1 MASNVRPTPPS
12 IASAELNQLA
22 AAANVSLLGSVGG
35 AGGRALRD
43 RICMPQEL
51 RACAIEAVQAC
62 RTMRSCTTAEVQMI
76 DRPYCK
82 GCMYTLR
89 AAYTS
94 WTPQMMLPRTPAT
107 LRIRAR
113 LCAKIAS
120 RAAQV
125 AVGLTLTKGDQ
136 QGWRRFFCEEYVASP
151 GWPVPPFGPSAPAAP
166 LPGATGRVH
175 CPAPTPTLQ
184 IYAYSN
190 RPGPWLCAFLRTAA
204 FAGAPVTVVG
214 WEPQGFERVRH
225 RLKLLATMFCCICH
239 RTPRRSRT
247 RCGTRSTSYTH
258 G

>member
-1 MASNVRPTPPS
+1 
-12 IASAELNQLA
+12 
-22 AAANVSLLGSVGG
+22 
-35 AGGRALRD
+35 
-43 RICMPQEL
+43 
-51 RACAIEAVQAC
+51 
-62 RTMRSCTTAEVQMI
+62 MI
-76 DRPYCK
+76 IRPYCK

-94 WTPQMMLPRTPAT
+94 WTPQLMLP
-107 LRIRAR
+107 
-113 LCAKIAS
+113 S

-175 CPAPTPTLQ
+175 CPASAPTLQ

-214 WEPQGFERVRH
+214 WEPQGFVRVRH

>member
-1 MASNVRPTPPS
+1 
-12 IASAELNQLA
+12 
-22 AAANVSLLGSVGG
+22 
-35 AGGRALRD
+35 
-43 RICMPQEL
+43 
-51 RACAIEAVQAC
+51 
-62 RTMRSCTTAEVQMI
+62 MI

>member
-1 MASNVRPTPPS
+1 MRNGQWRPMFSQSHRPSPRLSSTTLLPPRTS
-12 IASAELNQLA
+12 ACSGPLVALVVELSGTASACLKSFGRAHRGGSGLPYDAIVYDSGGADDYPAVLQRMHVHAPCGLHLVDATNDA
-22 AAANVSLLGSVGG
+22 AA
-35 AGGRALRD
+35 
-43 RICMPQEL
+43 
-51 RACAIEAVQAC
+51 
-62 RTMRSCTTAEVQMI
+62 
-76 DRPYCK
+76 
-82 GCMYTLR
+82 
-89 AAYTS
+89 
-94 WTPQMMLPRTPAT
+94 
-107 LRIRAR
+107 
-113 LCAKIAS
+113 CAKIAS

-175 CPAPTPTLQ
+175 CPASAPTLQ

-214 WEPQGFERVRH
+214 WEPQGFVRVRH